1 MSTTSDRFRTVYFD
15 AFQDWAVSKSSEKD
29 IKDPLHRMTHGA
41 TGLAGEAGEA
51 LEIVKKI
58 NYGKQ
63 PLNDERKE
71 HFKKELGDALWYIAE
86 AAKGAGFLLSE
97 VAEANIEKLEAR
109 YPDGFDTARMTEN
122 KD

>member
-63 PLNDERKE
+63 PLDDERKE
-71 HFKKELGDALWYIAE
+71 HFKKELGEIGRAH
-86 AAKGAGFLLSE
+86 
-97 VAEANIEKLEAR
+97 V
-109 YPDGFDTARMTEN
+109 
-122 KD
+122 